1 MSAVSRAAVAAGCAA
16 VVWFGLLRAEPPAPE
31 GSSRRA
37 WTIDDV
43 VKVRDVLDPQV
54 SPDGRRV
61 VFVVSGPDEDENA
74 FDTDLYIAAAA
85 PPGPR
90 SRNAKQGA
98 ASPAFTA
105 AAASVRLTRSPK
117 PDHNPRWS
125 PDGSLI
131 GFLSGR
137 AAGGDGDEGD
147 RGERLWL
154 IRPDGGEPWLP
165 ARINGS
171 VSGFAW
177 SPGGSTLAL
186 LVREPKSAERAGR
199 EKDKDDATVVD
210 AEIRRDQIWLMDTAK
225 GAAVQVTRGA
235 IHFTDLDWSPDGKR
249 LALAGQPSPRVPDN
263 FKSDIYTLDVTPAIA
278 PLRDAAGGAAAA
290 PGTEQQAAGAA
301 GTDAATPALAAP
313 VPLVTTRGP
322 DRSPRFSPDGAS
334 IVFLTQDGG
343 DEWYANQYV
352 ATVPAAGGVPRVLSR
367 AFDEEADNARFSAD
381 GRSVIFEGELR
392 LAHGVF
398 SVPSSGGEIRRLTPF
413 DAIDRQVTWSRDGRV
428 MALVHESP
436 EQAPEVAL
444 LETPSRGAE
453 PRPLTRVNGWT
464 REHDTVSKEPFRWKA
479 PDGKEIEGLLVGP
492 PAPSSRAG
500 TPLLVIVHGGP
511 AGFFSNNFSVR
522 RGVYPVQLF
531 AQGGFTVLMPNPRGS
546 GGYGE
551 TFRKANARGWGD
563 GDYED
568 IMAGVDALIASGR
581 ADPERLGIMG
591 WSYGGFMTAR
601 VITRTKR
608 FKAASVGAGVTDTVS
623 FIGVTDIPPFMRS
636 YFGAWPWEDPAV
648 YTSHTALF
656 NVRGVSTPTL
666 IQHGEADA
674 RVPISQGWEL
684 YVALKE
690 QGVPVEFVTYP
701 RQGHSPQEPKLVRD
715 AMHRNLDWFARWVLG
730 RTTP

>member
-1 MSAVSRAAVAAGCAA
+1 
-16 VVWFGLLRAEPPAPE
+16 
-31 GSSRRA
+31 
-37 WTIDDV
+37 

-61 VFVVSGPDEDENA
+61 VFVVSGPDEDETS
-74 FDTDLYIAAAA
+74 FDTDLFMAAVAAPGGRGGGAQKGAA
-85 PPGPR
+85 PPAP
-90 SRNAKQGA
+90 
-98 ASPAFTA
+98 
-105 AAASVRLTRSPK
+105 VRLTRSPK

-131 GFLSGR
+131 AFLSGR
-137 AAGGDGDEGD
+137 AAGGDREEDT
-147 RGERLWL
+147 GERLWL

-165 ARINGS
+165 ARIDGG

-177 SPGGSTLAL
+177 SPGGSQLAL
-186 LVREPKSAERAGR
+186 LVREPKSAERVKR
-199 EKDKDDATVVD
+199 EKDRDDATVVD
-210 AEIRRDQIWLMDTAK
+210 AGIRRDQVWLMDPAT

-235 IHFTDLDWSPDGKR
+235 VHFTDLDWSPDGRR

-263 FKSDIYTLDVTPAIA
+263 FNSDIYTLDVTRAIA
-278 PLRDAAGGAAAA
+278 ALRDESGRAAAGAGADRPAAAA
-290 PGTEQQAAGAA
+290 VETAGAP
-301 GTDAATPALAAP
+301 PAPAEP

-322 DRSPRFSPDGAS
+322 DDSPRFSPDGSS
-334 IVFLTQDGG
+334 IVFLTQDGS
-343 DEWYANQYV
+343 DEWYANHYV
-352 ATVPAAGGVPRVLSR
+352 ATVSAGGGAPRVLSR

-381 GRSVIFEGELR
+381 GRAVIFEGERR

-398 SVPSSGGEIRRLTPF
+398 SVPASGGAVRTLTPL

-436 EQAPEVAL
+436 GQAPEVAL
-444 LETPSRGAE
+444 LENATKGAE
-453 PRPLTRVNGWT
+453 LRPLSRINGWT
-464 REHDTVSKEPFRWKA
+464 SDYATVSKEPFRWKA
-479 PDGKEIEGLLVGP
+479 PDGMEIEGLLVGP
-492 PAPSSRAG
+492 AAPSPRAG
-500 TPLLVIVHGGP
+500 APLLVIVHGGP
-511 AGFFSNNFSVR
+511 AGFFSDNFSVR

-531 AQGGFTVLMPNPRGS
+531 VQGGFAVLMPNPRGS

-551 TFRKANARGWGD
+551 AFRRANVRGWGD

-568 IMAGVDALIASGR
+568 IMAGVDALVASGR

-591 WSYGGFMTAR
+591 WSYGGFMTSR

-623 FIGVTDIPPFMRS
+623 FTGVTDIPPFMRS

-648 YTSHTALF
+648 YMSHTALF
-656 NVRGVSTPTL
+656 NAKGVSTPTL

-674 RVPISQGWEL
+674 RVPISQGREL
-684 YVALKE
+684 YVALRE

-701 RQGHSPQEPKLVRD
+701 RQGHAPQEPKLVRD
-715 AMHRNLDWFARWVLG
+715 AMRRNPDWFARWVLG
-730 RTTP
+730 QKTP